1 MDKWV
6 SWSVFMGPIIRRHW
20 LSCRAL
26 RKTWQDFLVYLQ
38 NAMIYI
44 VFAHPYPSQ
53 SRANR
58 TLLDAA
64 RQLPGVEVCSLYD
77 RYPDFDIDVA
87 AEQAALDR
95 AGLVVLM
102 HPVFW
107 YSVPGLLKHWFDK
120 VLTYGWAFGEGGT
133 ALRDK
138 DCLWVA
144 TAGGSAEA
152 YSAGGFH
159 QRPFAEF
166 TRPVEATAIFC
177 GMNWLAPCVLHG
189 ANDVGEVALAAH
201 ARQLQQRLEAWLA
214 DHAANAGS
222 AS

>member
-1 MDKWV
+1 M
-6 SWSVFMGPIIRRHW
+6 
-20 LSCRAL
+20 
-26 RKTWQDFLVYLQ
+26 YLE
-38 NAMIYI
+38 NGMIYI

-58 TLLDAA
+58 TLLEAV
-64 RQLPGVEVCSLYD
+64 RHLPGVVACSLYD

-95 AGLVVLM
+95 AKLVVLM

-120 VLTYGWAFGEGGT
+120 VLTYGWAFGEGGA
-133 ALRDK
+133 ALRGK

-144 TAGGSAEA
+144 TTGGSQEA
-152 YSAGGFH
+152 YSASGIH
-159 QRPFAEF
+159 QRPFVDF
-166 TRPVEATAIFC
+166 MRPIEDTAVFC
-177 GMNWLAPCVLHG
+177 GMKWMPPCVLHG
-189 ANDVGEVALAAH
+189 ANDIDEVALAAH
-201 ARQLQQRLEAWLA
+201 AGQLRQRLESWLA
-214 DHAANAGS
+214 NHGGGASCAGI

>member
-1 MDKWV
+1 M
-6 SWSVFMGPIIRRHW
+6 
-20 LSCRAL
+20 
-26 RKTWQDFLVYLQ
+26 YLGR
-38 NAMIYI
+38 AMIYI

-58 TLLDAA
+58 TLLEAV
-64 RQLPGVEVCSLYD
+64 RHLPGVEVCSLYD

-87 AEQAALDR
+87 AEQAALER
-95 AGLVVLM
+95 AQLVVLM

-133 ALRDK
+133 ILRGK

-144 TAGGSAEA
+144 TAGGSGEA

-159 QRPFAEF
+159 QRPFADF
-166 TRPVEATAIFC
+166 MRPVEGTATFC
-177 GMNWLAPCVLHG
+177 GMNWQRPCILYG
-189 ANDVGEVALAAH
+189 ANEIDDGALAAH
-201 ARQLQQRLEAWLA
+201 AGELRQRLEAWLA
-214 DHAANAGS
+214 DHGGGANGKGL